1 MLLITLFARV
11 DTTFINSENS
21 KAPASYGLLID
32 GSAKINLKRSDKYV
46 VLLTLCIYYT
56 WKNIK
61 KLFKNSKFKISNGI
75 EDLSYLIF
83 IICVKYSKLFWVSYQ
98 KTWKTDQ

>member
-1 MLLITLFARV
+1 MMLLITLFARV

-32 GSAKINLKRSDKYV
+32 DSAKINLKRSDKYV

-83 IICVKYSKLFWVSYQ
+83 IICVKYSKLF
-98 KTWKTDQ
+98 

>member
-1 MLLITLFARV
+1 MTLLITRFARV

-46 VLLTLCIYYT
+46 VLLNLCIYYT

-75 EDLSYLIF
+75 EALSYLIF
-83 IICVKYSKLFWVSYQ
+83 IICVKYSKLF
-98 KTWKTDQ
+98 